1 MSNARNLANL
11 LGTNTTI
18 QTAKLADSSISTAKL
33 ADSSISTA
41 KLATDAVTSPKIS
54 ESSVLFGQSIASG
67 SITSDTGTLDI
78 AFDPTNFKKYRMYI
92 RNFWVNNGKNIRFYK
107 LSAANT
113 AVSNMSCYGGATYQ
127 GEGIIDTKQYS
138 NLAYYPLLGDTSTT
152 QSSASG
158 SYRCNGV
165 LDMFITDGNQ
175 LVFTFHGIARILGG
189 QTVNLST
196 GCLGI
201 NTDSPYGIRIQCADN
216 GSGEK
221 IKAMEYSV
229 WAEDV

>member
-1 MSNARNLANL
+1 MSNARNLSNL

-33 ADSSISTA
+33 A
-41 KLATDAVTSPKIS
+41 TDAVTSPKIL

-67 SITSDTGTLDI
+67 SITSDTGVLDI
-78 AFDPTNFKKYRMYI
+78 AFDPTNFKKYRMYL
-92 RNFWVNNGKNIRFYK
+92 RNFWVNDGKQIRIYK

-113 AVSNMSCYGGATYQ
+113 TVLLGAYGGGTYQ
-127 GEGIIDTKQYS
+127 GEGITGNVQYS
-138 NLAYYPLLGDTSTT
+138 GSDYYPLLGGTTT
-152 QSSASG
+152 QISSAG
-158 SYRCNGV
+158 GTYRCNGV
-165 LDMFITDGNQ
+165 LDMFITNNNQ
-175 LVFTFHGIARILGG
+175 LAFTFHGIARIISG
-189 QTVNLST
+189 QTVNLSS

-201 NTDSPYGIRIQCADN
+201 NTGSPYGIRIQCEAN

>member
-11 LGTNTTI
+11 LGTSTTI
-18 QTAKLADSSISTAKL
+18 QTAKL

-41 KLATDAVTSPKIS
+41 KLATDAVTSPKIL

-67 SITSDTGTLDI
+67 SITSDTGVLDI
-78 AFDPTNFKKYRMYI
+78 AFDPINFKKYRMYL
-92 RNFWVNNGKNIRFYK
+92 RNFWVTDGKQIRIYK

-113 AVSNMSCYGGATYQ
+113 AVANMSAYGGGTYQ
-127 GEGIIDTKQYS
+127 GEGITDNVQYS
-138 NLAYYPLLGDTSTT
+138 GSAYYPLLGGTTT
-152 QSSASG
+152 QLYTG
-158 SYRCNGV
+158 GGTYRCNGV
-165 LDMFITDGNQ
+165 LDMFITSTNQ
-175 LVFTFHGIARILGG
+175 LAFTFHGIARIITG

-201 NTDSPYGIRIQCADN
+201 NTESPYGIRIQCEAN

>member
-11 LGTNTTI
+11 LGTGTTI
-18 QTAKLADSSISTAKL
+18 QTAKLADSA
-33 ADSSISTA
+33 ISTA

-78 AFDPTNFKKYRMYI
+78 AFDSNYKHYRMYF
-92 RNFWVNNGKNIRFYK
+92 RNFWVNNGKTIRIYK

-113 AVSNMSCYGGATYQ
+113 TVNGGCYGGATYQ
-127 GEGIIDTKQYS
+127 GEGIADTQQYS
-138 NLAYYPLLGDTSTT
+138 NHAWYPLLGGTT
-152 QSSASG
+152 TQQSSADG
-158 SYRCNGV
+158 TYTLNGV
-165 LDMFITDGNQ
+165 MNVGVYSDNRLS
-175 LVFTFHGIARILGG
+175 FTFHGIARILSG

-196 GCLGI
+196 GCI
-201 NTDSPYGIRIQCADN
+201 NINADSAYGFRIQCEGN

-221 IKAMEYSV
+221 IKEMDYSV

>member
-18 QTAKLADSSISTAKL
+18 QTAKLADSSISTAKM
-33 ADSSISTA
+33 
-41 KLATDAVTSPKIS
+41 ATDAVTSPKIS

-78 AFDPTNFKKYRMYI
+78 AFDPTNFKKYRMYL
-92 RNFWVNNGKNIRFYK
+92 RNFWVPDQKQIRIYK

-113 AVSNMSCYGGATYQ
+113 VVSNMSCYGGGAYQ
-127 GEGIIDTKQYS
+127 GEGVTGELQYS
-138 NLAYYPLLGDTSTT
+138 NIAYYNLLSGHDTV
-152 QSSASG
+152 QVSASG
-158 SYRCNGV
+158 AYRCNGV
-165 LDMFITDGNQ
+165 LDIVITNGNQ
-175 LVFTFHGIARILGG
+175 LVFNFRGVARITGG
-189 QTVNLST
+189 RSCNLST
-196 GCLGI
+196 GCIGI
-201 NTDSPYGIRIQCADN
+201 DTNSPYGIRIQCAAN

>member
-33 ADSSISTA
+33 ATDS
-41 KLATDAVTSPKIS
+41 VTSPKIS
-54 ESSVLFGQSIASG
+54 ESSVLFGQSITSG
-67 SITSDTGTLDI
+67 TISSDTGVLDI
-78 AFDPTNFKKYRMYI
+78 AFDPSNFKKYRMYL
-92 RNFWVNNGKNIRFYK
+92 RNFWVPDGKQIRIYK

-113 AVSNMSCYGGATYQ
+113 PTASINAYGGGTYQ
-127 GEGIIDTKQYS
+127 GEGVTGELQYS
-138 NLAYYPLLGDTSTT
+138 NAGWYNPLSGSTT
-152 QSSASG
+152 VQASANG
-158 SYRCNGV
+158 AYRCNGV
-165 LDMFITDGNQ
+165 LDIVITNGNQ
-175 LVFTFHGIARILGG
+175 LIFTFQGVARIISG
-189 QTVNLST
+189 QSCNINS
-196 GCLGI
+196 GCIGI
-201 NTDSPYGIRIQCADN
+201 DTNSPYGIRIQCEAN